1 MPTVFFISSVVP
13 DKKEYWTQAFTRSG
27 NNVLLGILSSLPQNG
42 IITLSS
48 LPIPS
53 FPYGPL
59 FIRGTKEVV
68 ENGKT
73 INLLP
78 FINIMFIKDL
88 CKGLMTAYYLW
99 KWRKNNKSEVCKVLV
114 YNIYTPPIF
123 ILYNVCKWLN
133 IELYAMLYDLGV
145 PPKRLKLSLPTM
157 LGYKVS
163 EFFAKR
169 YIPKLDGRI
178 VINESII
185 NHYAPG
191 RDFILIDGGINAVIE
206 EGLFHLDV
214 STEETYTFVCAGMLW
229 DQNGTKLILQAME
242 LNKQPN
248 IRVIF
253 AGKGNDVPL
262 IQEAEKSDKRIK
274 YLGMLTIDE
283 LMEVYKQSDVL
294 LNLRIEEEEDFHFP
308 SKLLEYMAIGRLVL
322 STNIAHAQRDY
333 GDIIMFLNAVT
344 PEELAKKMS
353 EITLMSK
360 VELYEYGVRSRK
372 FMLDNRTW
380 KTRTKEILNYMK
392 MTHNN

>member
-1 MPTVFFISSVVP
+1 
-13 DKKEYWTQAFTRSG
+13 
-27 NNVLLGILSSLPQNG
+27 
-42 IITLSS
+42 
-48 LPIPS
+48 
-53 FPYGPL
+53 
-59 FIRGTKEVV
+59 
-68 ENGKT
+68 
-73 INLLP
+73 
-78 FINIMFIKDL
+78 
-88 CKGLMTAYYLW
+88 
-99 KWRKNNKSEVCKVLV
+99 
-114 YNIYTPPIF
+114 
-123 ILYNVCKWLN
+123 
-133 IELYAMLYDLGV
+133 
-145 PPKRLKLSLPTM
+145 M

-206 EGLFHLDV
+206 EGLFPLEV

-392 MTHNN
+392 MTQNN